1 MDELAKLLCLGE
13 FSSLTI
19 GFNEA
24 HACNYQNAKQW
35 ADAHTDFYELEDFPG
50 GSADRD
56 MALQNNTVWSA
67 QWYPHTPVGFCSI
80 YASSF
85 EKLVRYM
92 RVEAG
97 LATPSG
103 CGPIGETK

>member
-19 GFNEA
+19 GFNDE
-24 HACNYQNAKQW
+24 HACNYATAERW
-35 ADAHTDFYELEDFPG
+35 ADEWGKYGDLEDFPG
-50 GSADRD
+50 GADDREL
-56 MALQNNTVWSA
+56 AIRNNTVWSA
-67 QWYPHTPVGFCSI
+67 QWFPRTPVGSCLI

-85 EKLVRYM
+85 EKLIGFL

-97 LATPSG
+97 RAEAEP
-103 CGPIGETK
+103 PQP